1 MCHTLLNGKYL
12 SQKEEKRENN
22 QHNTIPDM
30 LKEDLVHLHN
40 DDKSDISVGIVPVN
54 LLLNN
59 YINHKSVKV
68 PISVDIVPL
77 KWLLSKSNCCRL
89 FAVK

>member
-12 SQKEEKRENN
+12 LQKEEKRENN
-22 QHNTIPDM
+22 QHNTILNM
-30 LKEDLVHLHN
+30 LKEDLAHLHN
-40 DDKSDISVGIVPVN
+40 DDKFDISVGFVPVN
-54 LLLNN
+54 VLLNN
-59 YINHKSVKV
+59 YTNHKSVKV
-68 PISVDIVPL
+68 PISVDIVQL